1 MVTNLQLYTQI
12 ILLIIINY
20 IVDKFINY
28 PFLQFTHVNR
38 KFIRFMMMVMMIII
52 IIIIMIMIILII
64 ILITIIQKK
73 IIIITTTVIIIIII
87 MIIIIVIKVNI
98 FMDLGY
104 TYSCKRLTR
113 QNTKIDRSKEF

>member
-38 KFIRFMMMVMMIII
+38 KFIRFMMMVMMII